1 MNLGSAEEDVRDV
14 NNSYLQSDRELILL
28 QNTA

>member
-14 NNSYLQSDRELILL
+14 NDSTLQSDRELIFL